1 MLQKRRGLNM
11 AIKDDEASRK
21 KRTRGPGFKGPTAF
35 RSTSKQKTGEG
46 GKIRT
51 TDRQGDTGRKTVSTV
66 KVRNKDGTLRSL
78 PLGKNNAA
86 AKKGNVKFGRVSGRL
101 PTGLNPL
108 GKLGGLLPA
117 LLASSSTNMV
127 TIKGPNGKSQ
137 RVPDTFAA
145 KIKEVDFL
153 QKKADTLSFDEMFEE
168 AAKLNMAGFE
178 WKGKK
183 YLTKTE
189 DPKHRYNVYDLAL
202 EKIEEDKKKGKV
214 SITYNG
220 AYLGNRPITTT
231 EGVDKAKS
239 KQPPKK
245 ASKTGLPKNAGPKLT
260 RGKKK

>member
-1 MLQKRRGLNM
+1 M
-11 AIKDDEASRK
+11 
-21 KRTRGPGFKGPTAF
+21 
-35 RSTSKQKTGEG
+35 
-46 GKIRT
+46 
-51 TDRQGDTGRKTVSTV
+51 
-66 KVRNKDGTLRSL
+66 
-78 PLGKNNAA
+78 
-86 AKKGNVKFGRVSGRL
+86 AKKGNEEARRRFQSGPRKGQLRDVPRVAFKQPSKQIFDKSGQIHTTKDKGKTVAETKLRTQKGRSGAGQIQSTLRGPRFGRVRGRL

-127 TIKGPNGKSQ
+127 TIKDQNGKSQ
-137 RVPDTFAA
+137 RVPDTYAA
-145 KIKEVDFL
+145 KIKEVDSL
-153 QKKADTLSFDEMFEE
+153 QKKADTLSFDEMFEK

-189 DPKHRYNVYDLAL
+189 DPNHRYNVYDLAL

-260 RGKKK
+260 RGEKK